1 MKKLSFILL
10 SLMILVSCRSM
21 TSKGRS
27 VNTAEK
33 QMKNGNYY
41 EAILNLSNALIADP
55 DYKPAIEGLN
65 SIFTEAIS
73 NQEEKVSLMKTT
85 SSLTDYAT
93 EVEKMSLIYKNLSR
107 LRPESFNLLNFKL
120 EIEDIKFWNNETS
133 KAYYDAAINYSKPQT
148 SFDYKAITK
157 LYKKSYQYNPRY
169 QDNFEKYKQ
178 NKELSMQKILYFDI
192 KSEYNYFNIGSLLKN
207 SIISE
212 LTKDSDIME
221 FTNFING
228 DSKNLKK
235 SSILSKSFTE
245 NELKE
250 NNYFLDIEISSIS
263 FPRINPTTTYKS
275 KTWYEVSKNISGI
288 IKKDAILTLPKNLD
302 PNATYTENKYTEI
315 KTYKESSVKMIL
327 TYKLIDLKTK
337 NLIKSGSINDEVKD
351 SHTST
356 AFIGNVYPNE
366 YPVLDRALSSDSN
379 LLEAIS
385 TKISEKLKN
394 ELKPVLE

>member
-1 MKKLSFILL
+1 MKRLLLVIL
-10 SLMILVSCRSM
+10 SLVILMSCRSL
-21 TSKGRS
+21 TNKGRS
-27 VNTAEK
+27 VNAAEK
-33 QMKNGNYY
+33 QIKTGNYY
-41 EAILNLSNALIADP
+41 EAILNFSNALIADP

-65 SIFTEAIS
+65 SIYDEAIK
-73 NQEEKVSLMKTT
+73 NQEEKISLTKTA

-107 LRPESFNLLNFKL
+107 LRPESFSLLNFKL

-133 KAYYDAAINYSKPQT
+133 KAYYEAASNYSSPKT

-157 LYKKSYQYNPRY
+157 LYKKSYQYNTRY
-169 QDNFEKYKQ
+169 LDNFEKYKQ

-192 KSEYNYFNIGSLLKN
+192 KSEYNYFNVGSLLKN

-212 LTKDSDIME
+212 LTKDSEIME

-235 SSILSKSFTE
+235 SSVLSKNFTE

-275 KTWYEVSKNISGI
+275 KTWYEVSKNINGI
-288 IKKDAILTLPKNLD
+288 IKKDAVLNLPKTLD

-337 NLIKSGSINDEVKD
+337 NLIKTGSINDELKD

-356 AFIGNVYPNE
+356 AFIGNIYPNE
-366 YPVLDRALSSDSN
+366 YPVSDRALASDSN
-379 LLEAIS
+379 LLESIS
-385 TKISEKLKN
+385 TKISEKFKN
-394 ELKPVLE
+394 ELKPILE